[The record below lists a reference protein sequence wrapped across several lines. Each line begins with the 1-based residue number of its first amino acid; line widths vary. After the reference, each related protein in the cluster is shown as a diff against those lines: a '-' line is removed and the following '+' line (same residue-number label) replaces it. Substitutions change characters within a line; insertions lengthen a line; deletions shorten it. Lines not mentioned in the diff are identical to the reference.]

1 MNPGLCR
8 RRHSEQEDQLEQAVA
23 LAARAE
29 RVHRGDDAWP
39 HGLLDQLEDILER
52 TIVHQQREQSVVFP
66 MLMTGVDALPD
77 QTIDDMIAAH
87 ADLVRRWRRLDQ
99 RTGGFKAPVHACET
113 WRSLYAL
120 CDRLHRDWLAQVD
133 LENRMLLAGR
143 VDGLRN
149 DTEARV
155 ARAQRP

>member
-1 MNPGLCR
+1 MTPRLCR
-8 RRHSEQEDQLEQAVA
+8 RRHSEQEDHLEQAVA

-66 MLMTGVDALPD
+66 MLMTGVDALPGG
-77 QTIDDMIAAH
+77 TVDDMIAAH
-87 ADLVRRWRRLDQ
+87 EDLARRWRRLDQ
-99 RTGGFKAPVHACET
+99 RTGGFKAPVHACGT

-120 CDRLHRDWLAQVD
+120 CERLHLDWQAQVD

-143 VDGLRN
+143 ATGLRN
-149 DTEARV
+149 DTEAAV
-155 ARAQRP
+155 AHAQRR